1 MSKHSFGGTWTYI
14 KLEILNRYLNF
25 FNTSL
30 QRQPSSEKPFD
41 RVYIDAF
48 AGTGECEIK
57 LNNGGSLI
65 IAGSAKI
72 AIEKTTPKFHHVYLI
87 DLDEKHAAQLEV
99 LASANQ
105 DVPVTIYKHDANA
118 ALASIISE
126 VNWHQTRGVVFLDP
140 YGMAVDWITIK
151 KIAKT
156 KALDVW
162 YLFPLNAV
170 ARQAANDFTKIDAG
184 KADSLDRLLGTTE
197 WRTVFYQK
205 TTQGSLLSE
214 EKTSAKRKFGN
225 AEIASYVHDRL
236 SNEFQ
241 GWVSPP
247 IFLPETGSPIFA
259 LFFAVANPS
268 ESAIKLSKR
277 AAEHLFVM
285 LKNKKIGRVSGETV
299 MHDMQNQ
306 LF

>member
-1 MSKHSFGGTWTYI
+1 MSKHSFGGPWTFI
-14 KLEILNRYLNF
+14 KLDILNRYLSF
-25 FNTSL
+25 FNTAL
-30 QRQPSSEKPFD
+30 QRQPNAEKPFD

-48 AGTGECEIK
+48 AGTGECDIK
-57 LNNGGSLI
+57 LDNGNSLT

-72 AIEKTTPKFHHVYLI
+72 AIEKTTPGFHHVHLI
-87 DLDEKHAAQLEV
+87 DVDAKHAAQLEI
-99 LASANQ
+99 LASSNQ
-105 DVPVTIYKHDANA
+105 DVSVTVYKNDANA
-118 ALASIISE
+118 ALESIISK

-140 YGMAVDWITIK
+140 YGMALNWATIE

-156 KALDVW
+156 RALDVW

-170 ARQAANDFTKIDAG
+170 ARQAANDFTKIDSG
-184 KADSLDRLLGTTE
+184 KADSLDRLLGTTD
-197 WRTVFYQK
+197 WRTEFYQE
-205 TTQGSLLSE
+205 TAQGSFLAE
-214 EKTSAKRKFGN
+214 GKTMITRKFGN
-225 AEIASYVHDRL
+225 AEIASYVHNRL
-236 SNEFQ
+236 SAVFH

-268 ESAIKLSKR
+268 ESAVKLSKK

-285 LKNKKIGRVSGETV
+285 LKNKKIGRISGEAVTN
-299 MHDMQNQ
+299 DGQNE